1 MEFDKRRFLQA
12 LLDAPEEKPFLE
24 PPEHSE
30 YLQKQVFDKL
40 IAGEPLKWLDL
51 DWDAFDLRH
60 VTLESYAHPYERLH
74 CGWLQGVNHLL
85 HDVPAAR
92 VNEKRFF

>member
-40 IAGEPLKWLDL
+40 TAGEEFRWLDL

-60 VTLESYAHPYERLH
+60 VTPARYAQMYERT
-74 CGWLQGVNHLL
+74 N
-85 HDVPAAR
+85 
-92 VNEKRFF
+92 

>member
-40 IAGEPLKWLDL
+40 TAGEEFRWLDL

-60 VTLESYAHPYERLH
+60 VTPARYAQMYERTH

-85 HDVPAAR
+85 HDVPAASL
-92 VNEKRFF
+92 NEKCFF

>member
-40 IAGEPLKWLDL
+40 TAGEEFRWLDL

-60 VTLESYAHPYERLH
+60 VTPEGYAQPYEQLH

-85 HDVPAAR
+85 RDIPAASL
-92 VNEKRFF
+92 NGKRFF

>member
-30 YLQKQVFDKL
+30 YLQKGGGDKL
-40 IAGEPLKWLDL
+40 TAGEEFRWLDL

-60 VTLESYAHPYERLH
+60 VTPARYAQMYERTH

-85 HDVPAAR
+85 HDVPAASL
-92 VNEKRFF
+92 NEKRFF